1 MPSFNPGPLE
11 AEAGG
16 SLKFKASLVYRASS
30 RAMQKTNKQ
39 TNKTK
44 QKTHET
50 ASFPP
55 NCGSPSKPSYC
66 MGN

>member
-39 TNKTK
+39 TNKQNKTK
-44 QKTHET
+44 N
-50 ASFPP
+50 P
-55 NCGSPSKPSYC
+55 
-66 MGN
+66 